1 MSYQLWK
8 GKQIMKD
15 YEQLKMMEYPKDRID
30 LVIDTDAA
38 TEIDDQ
44 FAIAY
49 ALLSRERFHITGIY
63 AAPFAMNEKTKDPNV
78 GMQMSY
84 DEIVNIMHLC
94 GENPD
99 GLVFHGAGAYGAPQ
113 PSDASMHLVQLAKN
127 YSPEKPLYV
136 AAIGAITNIATAILQ
151 YPDIINRIVLVWLAG
166 NDFDDSPNVYNIYQD
181 VKSAQVVFDSRV
193 PFIHVPCNY
202 VTSHLL
208 TGIPEL
214 ENCIGRKNALC
225 DYLVENVKKY
235 GENHFAWGKQI
246 WDIGVIGYLMNENF
260 SSCET
265 VSAPI
270 LTDNITWSRDYRRH
284 LIKNVKH
291 LDRDAIFRDMYK
303 KLGNLET

>member
-49 ALLSRERFHITGIY
+49 ALLSRERFHIRGIY

-113 PSDASMHLVQLAKN
+113 PSDASMHLVQLAK
-127 YSPEKPLYV
+127 
-136 AAIGAITNIATAILQ
+136 TTA
-151 YPDIINRIVLVWLAG
+151 
-166 NDFDDSPNVYNIYQD
+166 
-181 VKSAQVVFDSRV
+181 
-193 PFIHVPCNY
+193 
-202 VTSHLL
+202 
-208 TGIPEL
+208 
-214 ENCIGRKNALC
+214 RKNR
-225 DYLVENVKKY
+225 
-235 GENHFAWGKQI
+235 F
-246 WDIGVIGYLMNENF
+246 M
-260 SSCET
+260 
-265 VSAPI
+265 
-270 LTDNITWSRDYRRH
+270 
-284 LIKNVKH
+284 
-291 LDRDAIFRDMYK
+291 
-303 KLGNLET
+303 

>member
-1 MSYQLWK
+1 
-8 GKQIMKD
+8 MKD
-15 YEQLKMMEYPKDRID
+15 YERLKMMEYPKDRID

-49 ALLSRERFHITGIY
+49 ALLSRERFHIRGIY

-181 VKSAQVVFDSRV
+181 VKSAQVVFDSGV

-214 ENCIGRKNALC
+214 ENCIGRKKC
-225 DYLVENVKKY
+225 T
-235 GENHFAWGKQI
+235 
-246 WDIGVIGYLMNENF
+246 M
-260 SSCET
+260 
-265 VSAPI
+265 
-270 LTDNITWSRDYRRH
+270 
-284 LIKNVKH
+284 
-291 LDRDAIFRDMYK
+291 
-303 KLGNLET
+303 

>member
-1 MSYQLWK
+1 
-8 GKQIMKD
+8 MKD

-49 ALLSRERFHITGIY
+49 ALLSRERFHIRGIY

-136 AAIGAITNIATAILQ
+136 AAIGAITNIA
-151 YPDIINRIVLVWLAG
+151 
-166 NDFDDSPNVYNIYQD
+166 
-181 VKSAQVVFDSRV
+181 
-193 PFIHVPCNY
+193 
-202 VTSHLL
+202 
-208 TGIPEL
+208 
-214 ENCIGRKNALC
+214 
-225 DYLVENVKKY
+225 
-235 GENHFAWGKQI
+235 
-246 WDIGVIGYLMNENF
+246 
-260 SSCET
+260 
-265 VSAPI
+265 
-270 LTDNITWSRDYRRH
+270 NITWSRDYRRH